1 MSGSLNMGIEDYL
14 GRVRSFGVIQI
25 EKVCAWLALIAAI
38 IWYPY
43 THLYSYFSS
52 VGYLPRF
59 MDGAF
64 GVFALLCTVLMGFLF
79 VR

>member
-25 EKVCAWLALIAAI
+25 EKV
-38 IWYPY
+38 
-43 THLYSYFSS
+43 YFSA

-64 GVFALLCTVLMGFLF
+64 GVFVLLCTVLMGFLF